1 MGKNER
7 FVLTWSGKENIIA
20 MKIVITSSGTT
31 LDDEVDPR
39 FGRAKY
45 FLVYDTES
53 DALHAVENSQ
63 NLNAAQG
70 AGIQAGQLVAA
81 TGATALLTG
90 NCGPKAFKV
99 LGQAGI
105 GVYVKVQGTI
115 RQAIEDWQAGHLVKA
130 DGANVEGHW
139 M

>member
-1 MGKNER
+1 
-7 FVLTWSGKENIIA
+7 
-20 MKIVITSSGTT
+20 MKIAITSSGTT

-45 FLVYDTES
+45 FLIYNSETGV
-53 DALHAVENSQ
+53 LHAVENSQ

-90 NCGPKAFKV
+90 NCGPKAFQV

-105 GVYVKVQGTI
+105 GVFVKVQGKV
-115 RQAIEDWQAGHLVKA
+115 RQAINDWKAGTLTA
-130 DGANVEGHW
+130 AENANVEGHW

>member
-1 MGKNER
+1 
-7 FVLTWSGKENIIA
+7 
-20 MKIVITSSGTT
+20 MKIAISSSGTT
-31 LDDEVDPR
+31 LEDNVDPR

-53 DALHAVENSQ
+53 STFHAVENSQ

-81 TGATALLTG
+81 AGATVLLTG
-90 NCGPKAFKV
+90 NCGPKAFQV

-105 GVYVKVQGTI
+105 GVYVKVQGTVN
-115 RQAIEDWQAGHLVKA
+115 QAIENWKAGKLTAA
-130 DGANVEGHW
+130 DEANVEGHW